1 MTTLDSPALTHRS
14 GLYPVR
20 FWGAVPKRVRMATD
34 VAPDMLVCGAMP
46 EYNDVVALKG
56 CEYPVYVHSDG
67 HVAAIING
75 LLLGL
80 QPLDFHVTEWHPLN
94 CCHACGLPSGGREL
108 CDGCVLDA
116 RDAAKAQA
124 EMVRED
130 ANSFGEEPKEQKERS
145 TTCTATGKA
154 GVSLGGTSD
163 PSIQT
168 PQNFFAPVRGS
179 AFQ

>member
-1 MTTLDSPALTHRS
+1 MTPLDSPALTHRS

-94 CCHACGLPSGGREL
+94 CCSACGLPSGGREL

-116 RDAAKAQA
+116 RDVARAQA
-124 EMVRED
+124 EMVKRDSLFLSQESGKTLE
-130 ANSFGEEPKEQKERS
+130 A
-145 TTCTATGKA
+145 TATK
-154 GVSLGGTSD
+154 
-163 PSIQT
+163 PQT
-168 PQNFFAPVRGS
+168 AARETR
-179 AFQ
+179 